1 MRALV
6 LGGSGLI
13 GNAIAR
19 ELVGRGYHVTALGR
33 RPAPAANIA
42 DLDVEYVCAD
52 LDAEVSLH
60 DLLSTQDIVV
70 DAAAPY
76 PLHLFA
82 GTLERVR
89 PESVILRTERLLEAL
104 NGLDIRFAYISTAIA
119 RRPAA
124 PRSLLD
130 LQSAFV
136 RSVHPY
142 FAIKEAIEVRIMDAA
157 AKGLRA
163 TVVRPPVCLGPW
175 DVKPRELCWM
185 PALIQGRIAVTP
197 QQRLNVIDTRDLA
210 SSVVTALEQNERDS
224 APITASGHNTN
235 VEALFALVC
244 EIAAV
249 APPLWRVPANF
260 SVLPALWAELAW
272 AAFSRASPL
281 PSLVPMLLS
290 EQDWIDDGAERA
302 GSNVRKRALKET
314 IRDAVSWYQR
324 IGYC

>member
-1 MRALV
+1 MKALV

-13 GNAIAR
+13 GNAIVR

-33 RPAPAANIA
+33 RPAPAPNLADLEVEYLRA
-42 DLDVEYVCAD
+42 DLDTDVP
-52 LDAEVSLH
+52 LR
-60 DLLSTQDIVV
+60 DLLSTQEIVV

-82 GTLERVR
+82 GTVQRVR
-89 PESVILRTERLLEAL
+89 PESAILRTERLLEAL

-124 PRSLLD
+124 PRGFLD

-136 RSVHPY
+136 RRVHPY
-142 FAIKEAIEVRIMDAA
+142 FAIKEAIEDRVFEAA
-157 AKGLRA
+157 AKGLQA
-163 TVVRPPVCLGPW
+163 TIVRPTVCLGPW

-185 PALIQGRIAVTP
+185 PALIEGRITVTP

-210 SSVVTALEQNERDS
+210 TSVVTALEHEHES
-224 APITASGHNTN
+224 SPITVSGHNTT
-235 VEALFALVC
+235 VGALFALVC
-244 EIAAV
+244 EAAAT
-249 APPLWRVPANF
+249 APPVWRIPANF
-260 SVLPALWAELAW
+260 SVLPSLWTEFAW
-272 AAFSRASPL
+272 AAVGRASPL

-290 EQDWIDDGAERA
+290 EQDWVHQTAEHAGAEVPRR
-302 GSNVRKRALKET
+302 GLKET
-314 IRDAVSWYQR
+314 IGDAVSWYRR